1 MEATEKRWER
11 WQNLAFQTNSVMTVH
26 TCTPD
31 YHEAA
36 SSLCLPNPPAP
47 PTATVRINAPR
58 SGLGCN
64 NHMWSWRKGSLHAE
78 WRQVCLHLPPA
89 FCGHR
94 FQTCAWQKDT
104 ARINHVVTQDYVT
117 FIRAQGFSLFSKC
130 TMLCQDIQK
139 CKPVNWDK
147 WGYFCSLAQHWH

>member
-1 MEATEKRWER
+1 MI
-11 WQNLAFQTNSVMTVH
+11 VH

-31 YHEAA
+31 YCKAV
-36 SSLCLPNPPAP
+36 SSLCLADPPGL
-47 PTATVRINAPR
+47 PTATVHINAPR

-64 NHMWSWRKGSLHAE
+64 NHMWSWRKGSLDAE
-78 WRQVCLHLPPA
+78 WRQVYSCDLQDPPHSAAVSTSHLSSA
-89 FCGHR
+89 FCGHC

-104 ARINHVVTQDYVT
+104 VRINHVVTQDYVT
-117 FIRAQGFSLFSKC
+117 FIWTQGFSLFSKC

-147 WGYFCSLAQHWH
+147 WGYFCSLAQYWH